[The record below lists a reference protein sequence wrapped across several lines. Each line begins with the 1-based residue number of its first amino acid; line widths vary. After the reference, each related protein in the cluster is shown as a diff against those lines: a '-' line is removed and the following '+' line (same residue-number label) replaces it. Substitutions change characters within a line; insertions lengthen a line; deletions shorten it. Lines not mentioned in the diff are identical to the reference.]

1 MANSRQTQVLFHL
14 VHSYIA
20 DLSPQDVLKVKCIYE
35 SKEGLNSFNSPALEV
50 LEPAVISQRPHQ
62 NFLQK
67 ATKYIIITCQ
77 MPLPEEGEYAAFHN
91 TGHILRKAEVP

>member
-50 LEPAVISQRPHQ
+50 LEPAVISQCPHQ

-67 ATKYIIITCQ
+67 ATKYILITCQ

-91 TGHILRKAEVP
+91 TGHILRKTEVP